1 MILND
6 PVTLLDVGADWD
18 RFVDTANGATMIEE
32 TIGARIVQAREQTDL
47 TTAQLARRLGVQS
60 KTMAAWEN
68 GNSEPRSNRLVNL
81 AGVLN
86 VSALWLL
93 TGQTGQPAHM
103 DPDQE
108 LNQIRVQ
115 VEDVQAQL
123 MRLSETMGTLVQRI
137 SDFENR

>member
-1 MILND
+1 
-6 PVTLLDVGADWD
+6 
-18 RFVDTANGATMIEE
+18 MIEE

-123 MRLSETMGTLVQRI
+123 VRLSETMGTLVQRI